1 MRIGL
6 VVDSACDLPKAY
18 IDEHKIIILPVTIR
32 IENEFFVDRRDP
44 QETINFYKSHIGEKG
59 HDSESAPFSMEQIQQ
74 LFLSR
79 VVIDFDYAICETVTS
94 KRSPIFEN
102 ATKASF
108 AILRGYKDVRRD
120 NGIEGPFALRVIN
133 SKTLFCGQG
142 VLAAETIRMIL
153 DGVNVN
159 EIRTRIEKLTQ
170 DVYSYLVPRDL
181 YYIRA
186 RAMKK
191 GEKSV
196 SWVGATLGT
205 ALDIKPIIRCYHEET
220 GPVSKARGFESAC
233 EKLMQY
239 AVRRMQKGLQAPT
252 ICISYGGD
260 PEEVKQL
267 PGYEELMQQAR
278 AHDVQVLLSVMS
290 VTAGVNI
297 GPGGLGLGL
306 AAAPHEFED

>member
-6 VVDSACDLPKAY
+6 VVDSACDLPKSF

-32 IENEFFVDRRDP
+32 IEGENFIDKRDP
-44 QETINFYKSHIGEKG
+44 QDSINFYQSHVGEKG
-59 HDSESAPFSMEQIQQ
+59 HDAESAPFSVEQIQA

-79 VVIDFDYAICETVTS
+79 VVIDFDYAICETVTRL
-94 KRSPIFEN
+94 RSPIFEN

-108 AILRGYKDVRRD
+108 AILRGYKEVRKQH
-120 NGIEGPFALRVIN
+120 GVEGPFALRVIN

-142 VLAAETIRMIL
+142 VLAAETIRMIQE
-153 DGVNVN
+153 GVHVN
-159 EIRTRIEKLTQ
+159 EIRSRIEKLSE

-186 RAMKK
+186 RAQKK

-196 SWVGATLGT
+196 GLIGAAIGT
-205 ALDIKPIIRCYHEET
+205 MLDIKPIIRAYREET
-220 GPVSKARGFESAC
+220 GPVSKARGFEQAA
-233 EKLMQY
+233 EKLLQY
-239 AVRRMQKGLQAPT
+239 AARRIRAGLQSPT
-252 ICISYGGD
+252 ICLSYGGD

-267 PGYEELMQQAR
+267 PGYDELMLEAR
-278 AHDVQVLLSVMS
+278 NHSVQLLLSVMS

-306 AAAPHEFED
+306 TASQHEFDD